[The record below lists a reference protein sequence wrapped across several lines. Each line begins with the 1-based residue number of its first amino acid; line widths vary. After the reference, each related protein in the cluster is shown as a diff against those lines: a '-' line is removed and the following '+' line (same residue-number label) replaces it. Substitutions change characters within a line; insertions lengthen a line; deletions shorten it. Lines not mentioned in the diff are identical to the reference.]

1 MSAQRQ
7 QKEKLLICILFTL
20 VCFLNTQ
27 GRHEESDGRR
37 KNKEPNDGSFFVG
50 NAATE
55 STDVLLV
62 RHLLLKQGGLYNTIV
77 LTGFNERRL
86 RTF

>member
-7 QKEKLLICILFTL
+7 QKCICILFTL

-27 GRHEESDGRR
+27 GRREESERENGR
-37 KNKEPNDGSFFVG
+37 KNKEPNNGSFFVG

-62 RHLLLKQGGLYNTIV
+62 RHLLLRQRGL
-77 LTGFNERRL
+77 
-86 RTF
+86 